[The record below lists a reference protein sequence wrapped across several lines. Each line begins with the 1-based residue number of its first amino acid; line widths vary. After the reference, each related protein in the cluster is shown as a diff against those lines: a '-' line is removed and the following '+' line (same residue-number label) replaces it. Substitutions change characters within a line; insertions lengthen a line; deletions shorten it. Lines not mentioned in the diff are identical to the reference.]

1 MGSNLETWKALERIR
16 KDGRCRSIGVSNF
29 APKHLNE
36 LLIKGNDRPVV
47 NQIELSPF
55 LQQESISSFCHKE
68 NIHLTGYCPLARGR
82 RLDDPKLCLVAEQ
95 TKKTVA
101 QVMIRWALQ
110 RGQSVIPKSV
120 RPERIQENANVFE
133 FNLNDEQ
140 MKQYLSLFEK
150 YFLKSFTSRLTDY
163 SDPKIDVL
171 STEVLN
177 PKYTIVKS
185 VLLATDKK
193 PAVNIEWRV
202 YTKNPDKPLI
212 RDLIIEG
219 LSLAR
224 TQKEEFASVIETNN
238 GDVTKLFITLKEF
251 AAK

>member
-1 MGSNLETWKALERIR
+1 MKKNFFIIIFLIFGLVQKSFAYSSDPKQFIQEVVDEAKQVLIDSNSKEYKTKKLSEMALQTVDIKGVAYYSLANYR
-16 KDGRCRSIGVSNF
+16 KE
-29 APKHLNE
+29 LNE
-36 LLIKGNDRPVV
+36 
-47 NQIELSPF
+47 
-55 LQQESISSFCHKE
+55 
-68 NIHLTGYCPLARGR
+68 
-82 RLDDPKLCLVAEQ
+82 
-95 TKKTVA
+95 
-101 QVMIRWALQ
+101 
-110 RGQSVIPKSV
+110 
-120 RPERIQENANVFE
+120 
-133 FNLNDEQ
+133 EQ
-140 MKQYLSLFEK
+140 MKEYLVLFEK

-163 SDPKIDVL
+163 SEPKINVL

-185 VLLATDKK
+185 ILLATDKK

-202 YTKNPDKPLI
+202 YTKNPDKPVI

-251 AAK
+251 VAK

>member
-1 MGSNLETWKALERIR
+1 MKKNFFIIIFFIFGLAQKSFAYSSDPKQFIQEVVDEAKQVLIDTNSKEYKTKKLSEMALQTVDIKGVAYYSLGNYR
-16 KDGRCRSIGVSNF
+16 KE
-29 APKHLNE
+29 LNE
-36 LLIKGNDRPVV
+36 
-47 NQIELSPF
+47 
-55 LQQESISSFCHKE
+55 
-68 NIHLTGYCPLARGR
+68 
-82 RLDDPKLCLVAEQ
+82 
-95 TKKTVA
+95 
-101 QVMIRWALQ
+101 
-110 RGQSVIPKSV
+110 
-120 RPERIQENANVFE
+120 
-133 FNLNDEQ
+133 EQ
-140 MKQYLSLFEK
+140 MKEYLVLFEK

-171 STEVLN
+171 STDVLN

-185 VLLATDKK
+185 ILLATDKK

-238 GDVTKLFITLKEF
+238 GDITKLFITLKEF
-251 AAK
+251 VAK